1 MYLCSMIRDLKSLYI
16 VITGGKAVL
25 FETNLKFFIEA
36 FNRIEP
42 KCRNYDFYYRGF
54 KKSDSM
60 EFVNESGKKYTLQKL
75 L

>member
-1 MYLCSMIRDLKSLYI
+1 MYLCSMIRDLKNLYI

-36 FNRIEP
+36 FNKIEP
-42 KCRNYDFYYRGF
+42 KCRNYDFYYREF
-54 KKSDSM
+54 KKSESI
-60 EFVNESGKKYTLQKL
+60 EFINADGKSYLLQKL